1 MPKGKAHKTAPK
13 FSVAELDLAND
24 CAKLLWH
31 GISFETAK
39 SCVSDEE
46 LMSYF
51 APPIQQYLTKPKSI
65 LSFDLNHLHRL
76 IIAAGLKPMLRKQH
90 ELSYPQFEQF
100 ISQNF
105 NSYESEINKASST
118 SDLWKVSSAF
128 MKQIGKSLVDVNVK
142 TNAGYRVPLATRI
155 LFFALPT
162 HPLANFSNGLAKS
175 LNLQSRPEAAIHP
188 FYQIFQDCLDMNKKQ
203 LCKYEMPQSL
213 GVLDDDIY
221 MAAKSSDWWH
231 RRVTDLALLLHFNVT
246 KAATPLPAIP

>member
-51 APPIQQYLTKPKSI
+51 ASPIQQYLTKQKSL

-100 ISQNF
+100 LSQSF

-128 MKQIGKSLVDVNVK
+128 MKQVGKSLVDVNVQ

-175 LNLQSRPEAAIHP
+175 LNLQSRPEVAIHP
-188 FYQIFQDCLDMNKKQ
+188 FYQIFHDCLIINNKQ
-203 LCKYEMPQSL
+203 LRKYEMPQRL

-221 MAAKSSDWWH
+221 LAVRNSDWWH
-231 RRVTDLALLLHFNVT
+231 RRVIDIALLLHFNVT
-246 KAATPLPAIP
+246 KAAAPLPTIP

>member
-13 FSVAELDLAND
+13 FSLAELDLAND

-51 APPIQQYLTKPKSI
+51 ASPIQQYFTKQKSS

-76 IIAAGLKPMLRKQH
+76 IIAAGLKPMLRMQH

-100 ISQNF
+100 LSQNF
-105 NSYESEINKASST
+105 ISYENEIKKVSNFT
-118 SDLWKVSSAF
+118 DLWKASSAF
-128 MKQIGKSLVDVNVK
+128 MKHAGKSLVDVNVQ

-162 HPLANFSNGLAKS
+162 YPLANFSNGLAKS

-188 FYQIFQDCLDMNKKQ
+188 FYQIFHDCLVNNNKQ
-203 LCKYEMPQSL
+203 LRKYEMPQSL

-221 MAAKSSDWWH
+221 LAVRNSDWWH
-231 RRVTDLALLLHFNVT
+231 RRVIDIALLLHFNVT
-246 KAATPLPAIP
+246 KAAAPLPTIP

>member
-1 MPKGKAHKTAPK
+1 MPKGKAHKAAPK

-51 APPIQQYLTKPKSI
+51 ASPIQQYLSKQKST

-100 ISQNF
+100 LSQNLI
-105 NSYESEINKASST
+105 SYGGEIKKASNSI
-118 SDLWKVSSAF
+118 DLWKVSSAF
-128 MKQIGKSLVDVNVK
+128 MKHAGKSLVDVNVQ

-162 HPLANFSNGLAKS
+162 YPFANFSNGLAKS
-175 LNLQSRPEAAIHP
+175 LHLQIRPEAAIHP
-188 FYQIFQDCLDMNKKQ
+188 FYQIFQDCLILNKTKLQ
-203 LCKYEMPQSL
+203 KYEMPQSL

-221 MAAKSSDWWH
+221 MTVKSSDWWN
-231 RRVTDLALLLHFNVT
+231 RRIIDIALLLHFNVT
-246 KAATPLPAIP
+246 KAASPLPTIP